1 MGPVPVERSKGTPG
15 DEPDPAAPAKTVGWA
30 DAASTRRANE
40 AVARDQGGSSAAE
53 RAAHSNY
60 PESALPAPAQRAPG
74 AKKGDLVFRCDFES
88 GMRPS
93 LRPGHLTMCLQ
104 RAQLGCRTPMIPA
117 PGPGA
122 SLSLARAAT
131 GNLNSADAVVPE
143 SEYDLMLRPD
153 TNNPRYRVWFYFAVE
168 NVRQGQ
174 VVIFNVVN
182 FSKTKC
188 PPPPP
193 SPSKSQSGSGHH
205 RFALCSLGA
214 QPTLPRRPHS
224 VPAGLSTGTA

>member
-15 DEPDPAAPAKTVGWA
+15 DEPGPAAPAKTAGWA
-30 DAASTRRANE
+30 DAVSTRRANE

-53 RAAHSNY
+53 RAAHSNH

-88 GMRPS
+88 GVLPS

-104 RAQLGCRTPMIPA
+104 RGDHRGAAAELGA

-122 SLSLARAAT
+122 SFSLARAAT

-174 VVIFNVVN
+174 VVIFNIVN

-188 PPPPP
+188 PPPLPSLP
-193 SPSKSQSGSGHH
+193 SPRVGVGTIGS
-205 RFALCSLGA
+205 RSA
-214 QPTLPRRPHS
+214 P
-224 VPAGLSTGTA
+224 